1 MRVLVVAPPL
11 PTISEPNTMPPLSR
25 QIRSLQAQGLEIDV
39 LEMRGLPKVKYLQLV
54 PKFLLRAARA
64 DLIHAHYGFCGWLA
78 RLQIGKP
85 VVISFMGDDILGTP
99 DETGRL
105 SFASRAVVEIDRW
118 LARWV
123 NAVIVKSAEMAEI
136 VKPVTA
142 HVVPNGVDLAL
153 FRPLDR
159 TDAQQQLGWPTDKR
173 YLLFPGNPDNPRKGF
188 PLAQAA
194 VQLAAQQSGQ
204 SFELVPLRNVLPD
217 QVPLYMNACEAM
229 LLTSQLEGSP
239 NVVKEAMACNLPVV
253 SVPVGDVATLLQGAT
268 GYSVQPRDPAKLAA
282 ALLHVLALD
291 PAQIDGRAALQ
302 RHGLGLE
309 QVAEQIITIYKQ
321 VLAGRVESVRK

>member
-11 PTISEPNTMPPLSR
+11 PTSNEPNTMPPLSR
-25 QIRSLQAQGLEIDV
+25 QIHSLQAHGLEIDV
-39 LEMRGLPKVKYLQLV
+39 LEMRGLPKVKYLQLI
-54 PKFLLRAARA
+54 PRFLRRAARA

-85 VVISFMGDDILGTP
+85 VVVSFMGDDILGTP

-105 SFASRAVVEIDRW
+105 SLASRAVVAIDRW
-118 LARWV
+118 LARCV

-142 HVVPNGVDLAL
+142 HVVPNGVDLTL
-153 FRPLDR
+153 FRPIDR
-159 TDAQQQLGWPTDKR
+159 AQAQQQLGWPRDKR

-194 VQLAAQQSGQ
+194 VQLASEQSGQ
-204 SFELVPLRNVLPD
+204 PFELVPLRNVLPD

-253 SVPVGDVATLLQGAT
+253 SVPVGDVETLLQNAT
-268 GYSVQPRDPAKLAA
+268 GYTVQPRDPARLAT
-282 ALLHVLALD
+282 ALLQVLALD
-291 PAQIDGRAALQ
+291 PQQIQGRAALQ
-302 RHGLGLE
+302 QQGLSLE
-309 QVAEQIITIYKQ
+309 QVAERIITIYKQ
-321 VLAGRVESVRK
+321 VLSGRV